1 VNLLAFQELPKTV
14 LTSRCLQPV
23 ERFGQ
28 NSNLSLAAV
37 AQRSGSTTARL
48 RARTELALQ
57 VLQAPVFHGYAFS
70 VYVEMEKP
78 VTVADVTRALAGEH
92 VVVSSSPEDA
102 PTNVSAAG
110 QGDILVSISADANQ
124 RTACASGHDGQPA
137 AGGVDCVECARP

>member
-1 VNLLAFQELPKTV
+1 
-14 LTSRCLQPV
+14 V

-37 AQRSGSTTARL
+37 AQRVRKHYREIARGGP
-48 RARTELALQ
+48 ELALQ

-124 RTACASGHDGQPA
+124 KN
-137 AGGVDCVECARP
+137 GVWLWATTDNCGWRR